1 MTFTEDEVMFCTKCG
16 ARLPADAEFCTNC
29 GTKLKGAAATTQAIP
44 VRNATDQN
52 TSNNKRNKI
61 AKPLIIAALFLCV
74 VGAVWYSKSDV
85 RQNLLM
91 DIGTKAVSEQNFA
104 KALKCYQK
112 LYKLNDQSEEI
123 YLFGADVYLAQDR
136 WEDAI
141 RIIEEGIALTGSERL
156 KNRLGYICENVVVVS
171 AVRTWEDGELEF
183 EFEYDRWGNLVN
195 AYQKYSDEEF
205 PVGIKLEHDNKGN
218 LTKKV
223 YYTDKNFNKIA
234 DDWEYDDS
242 CEEFEYDNKG
252 NVISWKRVDKY
263 VSYDANGD
271 VKDEDYYENWGEYEY
286 DKHGNRIKDT
296 EGHEDGISYVRE
308 YDRDGNEIKWI
319 RYDSDGSIGNWDEHE
334 YDKNGNQTK
343 GIYYDSDG
351 SISHRYEYE
360 YDSQGNIIKEIS
372 CDIDGNTGS
381 WSEYEYDSHGNQ
393 IKMIRYDSDG
403 RINYGYEYE
412 YDSRGNEIKKVRYDI
427 DGNIS
432 GWRESEYDNRENL
445 IKYVDYD
452 SDGNRSSW
460 WECEYDNRGNIV
472 KAINYDGDGKIY
484 YWGELEYD
492 SRGYEIKSVDYNE
505 DGKVTSK
512 SERELNAAGFSVKE
526 NDYYMRDTDG
536 EETESS
542 SEYTW
547 EYQFTYA
554 GDILCCYNIT
564 PLSGVIK
571 LVQDIPAGSGNA
583 GDYDD
588 YGAFLI
594 MKRKPSNQSPYSYAV
609 YFEILNEGIGKHYDV
624 VRKNML
630 VGDDDEV
637 TEWEVVGETAGYY
650 QLANGWYV
658 AKNQPEIMFTEQ

>member
-234 DDWEYDDS
+234 DDWEYDGS
-242 CEEFEYDNKG
+242 YEEFEYDDNG
-252 NVISWKRVDKY
+252 NVIRWKDVAKH
-263 VSYDANGD
+263 VSFDANGN
-271 VKDEDYYENWGEYEY
+271 VIDEEYFESWGEYEY
-286 DKHGNRIKDT
+286 DKQGNRIKDT
-296 EGHEDGISYVRE
+296 EGHADGISYVR
-308 YDRDGNEIKWI
+308 
-319 RYDSDGSIGNWDEHE
+319 
-334 YDKNGNQTK
+334 
-343 GIYYDSDG
+343 
-351 SISHRYEYE
+351 E

-372 CDIDGNTGS
+372 YDSNGNTGS

-393 IKMIRYDSDG
+393 IKMIHYDSDG
-403 RINYGYEYE
+403 RINYGYECE
-412 YDSRGNEIKKVRYDI
+412 YDSRGNEIKEVRYDS

-432 GWRESEYDNRENL
+432 SWREYEYDNCENL

-460 WECEYDNRGNIV
+460 WECEYDKRGNIV
-472 KAINYDGDGKIY
+472 KAINYDEDGKIY
-484 YWGELEYD
+484 YWGELAYD

-554 GDILCCYNIT
+554 GDILCCCNIT

-571 LVQDIPAGSGNA
+571 LVQDIPAGSGYA

-609 YFEILNEGIGKHYDV
+609 YFEILNEGIGKYYDV

>member
-1 MTFTEDEVMFCTKCG
+1 MFCTKCG
-16 ARLPADAEFCTNC
+16 AQLPEDAEFCTKC
-29 GTKLKGAAATTQAIP
+29 GTKLKGAASEQTVHGQAMPTQKA
-44 VRNATDQN
+44 V
-52 TSNNKRNKI
+52 NKNRNKI
-61 AKPLIIAALFLCV
+61 AKPLVIAALLLCV
-74 VGAVWYSKSDV
+74 VGAFWYSKSDV

-91 DIGTKAVSEQNFA
+91 DAGAKAVSEQNFA

-112 LYKLNDQSEEI
+112 LYKLDNQSEEL

-171 AVRTWEDGELEF
+171 AIKTWEDGEVEF
-183 EFEYDRWGNLVN
+183 EFEYDKWGNLVN
-195 AYQKYSDEEF
+195 VYEKYSDEEF

-218 LTKKV
+218 LLRKV
-223 YYTDKNFNKIA
+223 YYTDKNFNGIA
-234 DDWEYDDS
+234 DDWEYEDS

-252 NVISWKRVDKY
+252 NVISWKSVHKY

-308 YDRDGNEIKWI
+308 YDSDGNEIKEVS
-319 RYDSDGSIGNWDEHE
+319 YDDNGSINYSQEHE
-334 YDKNGNQTK
+334 YDKNGNQIK
-343 GIYYDSDG
+343 YVVYDSDG

-372 CDIDGNTGS
+372 YDIDGNTGS

-393 IKMIRYDSDG
+393 VKMIRYDSDG
-403 RINYGYEYE
+403 RINYGFESEYDNRGNQIKYVAYDSDKNLRGWWEYE
-412 YDSRGNEIKKVRYDI
+412 YDSRGNR
-427 DGNIS
+427 
-432 GWRESEYDNRENL
+432 
-445 IKYVDYD
+445 IKYVNYD
-452 SDGNRSSW
+452 SDGSLIDW
-460 WECEYDNRGNIV
+460 TECEYDNRGNQI
-472 KAINYDGDGKIY
+472 KNLD
-484 YWGELEYD
+484 YD
-492 SRGYEIKSVDYNE
+492 SDGNLRNWWDYKYDNRGYEIKSVNYNE

-526 NDYYMRDTDG
+526 NDYYMWDTDG
-536 EETESS
+536 EETESF

-554 GDILCCYNIT
+554 GDILCCCNIT

-571 LVQDIPAGSGNA
+571 FVQDIPAGSGYA

-609 YFEILNEGIGKHYDV
+609 YFEILNEGINKYYDV
-624 VRKNML
+624 IQKNML
-630 VGDDDEV
+630 VDDDEA
-637 TEWEVVGETAGYY
+637 EWEVVGETAGYY

-658 AKNQPEIMFTEQ
+658 AKDQPEITFIEQ